1 MRQVNNV
8 INQNNI
14 FRRQGNTNASVRPQ
28 NTTLNTR
35 LLQSLLPYQR
45 SALQRVRDVI
55 RHYTTN
61 AGNTYING
69 DRSTTN
75 STPVHAHPRGQL
87 FWLPT
92 GAGKTTIAAGIVLSH
107 MLSPGPIR
115 THVYVVSSQRN
126 MKINSQKVYQNE
138 LRKHYRPWSRESGLK
153 KKMFMSYKMAHNAFF
168 QDGVATHDGFREA
181 LDRGDRFVF
190 VIDEIHDL
198 ASSTDADEK
207 QLAIHFQGEL
217 RGRMA
222 ADGKPQIIVY
232 GLTATPGDTM
242 NGFAKVLTIVGP
254 TGVSLSQQQLMD
266 RVVFRRNKSR
276 LLHYP
281 QGSSNGM
288 SVFPKEEIVTHPTT
302 YDTRLYLVSMAALGR
317 AALQVNN
324 YTRGSYVHKME
335 PNKRVIP
342 REPGQRIL
350 QTITKAKTNRNVFY
364 NGTGTSRMSPSSTNW
379 LNDFTR
385 FNLYVSVDDV
395 RKMYPKFPKF
405 PSAQFNNGQI
415 SSYRAKVESIFP
427 ESQYNVYILRKT
439 KTNVTNQ
446 TYIDESVYFV
456 PKNGVLETLKAKV
469 YKYTK
474 GRKLVFF
481 RDPTAARLFGRMLE
495 KVKASTGNFKEF
507 NNMTPRFEIPKG
519 AKTPEIQTSM
529 DLLFH
534 ASNARLK
541 NAMNRNNA
549 KDIVNALYDVYR
561 SANHRANQ
569 KKVRNFVVAT
579 PMNGSEKMVSLVSKV
594 MNGDI
599 KTRSLIGTYIDDVI
613 RARQSANVVDKAME
627 LRKKIDNFN
636 LHGDRLELLI
646 IGGGGMYQ
654 GLNINALRH
663 VYIPDESHIPKQIE
677 QVLGRASRGF
687 GHMKLPEAS
696 RRVCIHMFD
705 QQPPSIL
712 RTPGNQPLI
721 NTRGN
726 VKGTTHARMKMVL
739 GRLFT
744 IGHTN
749 ASLEGITESVV
760 AGLLFLWHHQHTL
773 NSTGTRANTLTINTT
788 LKTHRERHPPY
799 ALAANQLKQL
809 KNIANTQR
817 NNR

>member
-1 MRQVNNV
+1 
-8 INQNNI
+8 
-14 FRRQGNTNASVRPQ
+14 
-28 NTTLNTR
+28 
-35 LLQSLLPYQR
+35 
-45 SALQRVRDVI
+45 
-55 RHYTTN
+55 
-61 AGNTYING
+61 
-69 DRSTTN
+69 
-75 STPVHAHPRGQL
+75 
-87 FWLPT
+87 
-92 GAGKTTIAAGIVLSH
+92 
-107 MLSPGPIR
+107 
-115 THVYVVSSQRN
+115 
-126 MKINSQKVYQNE
+126 
-138 LRKHYRPWSRESGLK
+138 
-153 KKMFMSYKMAHNAFF
+153 MFMSYKMAYNAFF
-168 QDGVATHDGFREA
+168 QDGVQTHDGFREA
-181 LDRGDRFVF
+181 LNRGDRFVF

-198 ASSTDADEK
+198 ASSTDAEEQ
-207 QLAIHFQGEL
+207 QLAQYFRNQL
-217 RGRMA
+217 RGRIA

-242 NGFAKVLTIVGP
+242 DEFEKVMTIVGP
-254 TGVSLSQQQLMD
+254 AGISLSQQQLMD

-281 QGSSNGM
+281 QGASNGR
-288 SVFPKEEIVTHPTT
+288 SIFPKEETVRHVTTT
-302 YDTRLYLVSMAALGR
+302 DSRLYLISMAALGR
-317 AALQVNN
+317 AVLQVNN
-324 YTRGSYVHKME
+324 YKGGSYVHRME
-335 PNKRVIP
+335 PNRRVIP

-350 QTITKAKTNRNVFY
+350 QAISKSKTNKDVFY
-364 NGTGTSRMSPSSTNW
+364 NGSGTPRTSPSSAHW
-379 LNDFTR
+379 LSDFAR

-405 PSAQFNNGQI
+405 PSAQFNGGQI

-427 ESQYNVYILRKT
+427 KAQYNVYILRKT
-439 KTNVTNQ
+439 KTNAANQ

-456 PKNGVLETLKAKV
+456 PENGVLETLKKKV

-481 RDPTAARLFGRMLE
+481 RDPIAARLFGRMLE
-495 KVKASTGNFKEF
+495 KTAGESNIKEF
-507 NNMTPRFEIPKG
+507 NNMTHRFEIPKG
-519 AKTPEIQTSM
+519 SKAPEIQTSM

-534 ASNARLK
+534 TSNPRLR

-549 KDIVNALYDVYR
+549 EDIVNALFDVYR
-561 SANHRANQ
+561 VANRRVNK

-579 PMNGSEKMVSLVSKV
+579 PNNGSEKMVSLVSKV

-599 KTRSLIGTYIDDVI
+599 RTRSLIGTYIDDVI
-613 RARQSANVVDKAME
+613 RARQSNTVVDKAME
-627 LRKKIDNFN
+627 LRKKIDTFN

-654 GLNINALRH
+654 GLNIDALRH

-712 RTPGNQPLI
+712 QTNQPLI

-726 VKGTTHARMKMVL
+726 VNGTTHARMKLVL
-739 GRLFT
+739 GRLFG

-749 ASLEGITESVV
+749 ASLQGITEAVV
-760 AGLLFLWHHQHTL
+760 AGLIFLWHHQHTL
-773 NSTGTRANTLTINTT
+773 NSTRTRANTLTINTT
-788 LKTHRERHPPY
+788 LKAHRERHPPY

-809 KNIANTQR
+809 KNISNTQR